1 MIGSLSEAL
10 IGDDPANRQVRG
22 ARFLRSRHQLSGL
35 LRLSLCSRRTS
46 ALDWYTAGGLVR
58 IRLRRPAGFSSCFLG
73 RGFFLGLL
81 YCGIGRRFE
90 PLTRLQAF
98 SMTSPF
104 SLLLG
109 YVGLR
114 FFRPDHLAFEYDQA
128 AFWTVLVGWPILW
141 HLAVLGARQASW
153 RRATCIAVAYS
164 LSLFSLVIVQA
175 YRVYAF

>member
-1 MIGSLSEAL
+1 MTQPIVRFAAL
-10 IGDDPANRQVRG
+10 VSCG
-22 ARFLRSRHQLSGL
+22 AAISFLGFCVYPFAVGEPLRSIGIPPADWFGSDYVDPRGSAVAFSGE
-35 LRLSLCSRRTS
+35 
-46 ALDWYTAGGLVR
+46 V
-58 IRLRRPAGFSSCFLG
+58 
-73 RGFFLGLL
+73 FFLGLL